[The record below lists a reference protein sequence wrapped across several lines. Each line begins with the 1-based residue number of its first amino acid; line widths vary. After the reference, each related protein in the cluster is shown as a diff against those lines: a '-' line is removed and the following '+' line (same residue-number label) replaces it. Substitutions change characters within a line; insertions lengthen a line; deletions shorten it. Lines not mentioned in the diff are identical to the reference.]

1 MDKRNAWSTLMDIG
15 RLVDTAY
22 GLAILA
28 DYECADGLGIP
39 AEREAAERAPMSA
52 ARILL
57 AQAKELVDSLEP
69 FLRNLEREAA
79 R

>member
-1 MDKRNAWSTLMDIG
+1 MDKRNAWNTLMDIS

-28 DYECADGLGIP
+28 DYECSNGLGIP
-39 AEREAAERAPMSA
+39 AEREAAEHAPMSA
-52 ARILL
+52 ARMLL
-57 AQAKELVDSLEP
+57 AQAKALVDSLEP
-69 FLRNLEREAA
+69 CLRNMEQEAA

>member
-1 MDKRNAWSTLMDIG
+1 MPNRTAWNTLMDIY

-28 DYECADGLGIP
+28 DYDCADSLGIP
-39 AEREAAERAPMSA
+39 AEQEAATHAPMSA

-57 AQAKELVDSLEP
+57 EQAKELVNNLEP
-69 FLRNLEREAA
+69 VIRKLEERAA
-79 R
+79 